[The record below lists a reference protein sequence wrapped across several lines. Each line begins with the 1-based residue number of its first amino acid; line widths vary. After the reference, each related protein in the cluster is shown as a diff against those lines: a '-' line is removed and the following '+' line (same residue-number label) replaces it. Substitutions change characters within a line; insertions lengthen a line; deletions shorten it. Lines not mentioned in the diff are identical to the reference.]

1 MAEEESISMTQV
13 GAVFITSLITMM
25 VYQITLGVF
34 LDEWVYGVLGYLEC
48 NAWCQSQMGVV
59 LGVVPW
65 VWLLIKF
72 VILFLFF
79 WVVIMAI
86 KKHRY
91 TRQPDEM
98 TSGFDMYRV

>member
-1 MAEEESISMTQV
+1 
-13 GAVFITSLITMM
+13 
-25 VYQITLGVF
+25 
-34 LDEWVYGVLGYLEC
+34 
-48 NAWCQSQMGVV
+48 
-59 LGVVPW
+59 
-65 VWLLIKF
+65 